1 MEDTRGV
8 ESGQRQEVESRS
20 SAKIQQLPVDVGIAT
35 ELNLAGVGQCN
46 ALGGSGYGV
55 CSLNVSY
62 RMKKPGEISGSAFLA
77 CLG

>member
-8 ESGQRQEVESRS
+8 ESGQRQELESRS

-46 ALGGSGYGV
+46 ALLWEEV
-55 CSLNVSY
+55 D
-62 RMKKPGEISGSAFLA
+62 MAFVA
-77 CLG
+77 